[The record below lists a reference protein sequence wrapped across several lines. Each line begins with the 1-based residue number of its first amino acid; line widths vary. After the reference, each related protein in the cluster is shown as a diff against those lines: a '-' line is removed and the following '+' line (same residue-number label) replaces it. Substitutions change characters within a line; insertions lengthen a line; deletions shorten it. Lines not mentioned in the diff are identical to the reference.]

1 LAALSMLVAQDAPS
15 ALRSFDTAAKNIE
28 ARTMLTVREITA
40 LPGLELAVAA
50 GSAGLGNEVRW
61 VHVSEL
67 ADPTRWLEGGELL
80 LTTGLGLGRG
90 APAQREYVRRLAAHG
105 LAGLGIGLGLGLDG
119 IPPAVVAEADRLGF
133 PVLAVPYAT
142 PFIALTKAASTHLA
156 NEQLGRVTEALEV
169 HERLARAVVDG
180 RGVDALLGILCERL
194 GCSVAL
200 VDEAGTVVGERH
212 AGAPLAF
219 DGALEL
225 PVVAHG
231 ERTTLR
237 AARAEGAFTDYDR
250 LVLHHGQ
257 TALALER
264 SRRHAVSAAELRL
277 AGDLLE
283 DLESDRLDEREVA
296 RRIAAFGLDPAR
308 SYAGLVALPAAEAS
322 GEALRAAVAHE
333 LGSRGVA
340 SISATRR
347 DRPAFL
353 LEAPEEEVALELA
366 RAVASAAPQAR
377 IGVGRPAR
385 GRALGRSL
393 LEARAALE
401 AGAGPVSSYR
411 DLGSLE
417 LLLGLPDAALE
428 AFVDRVLGPAASS
441 GPLVESLRALLD
453 AGCRWSD
460 AAAQL
465 GVHRHTLRYRME
477 RLRERTG
484 RHPDSPAQRMELWLA
499 VKAAEALA
507 TRSHA
512 RGREGEGR
520 APGMG

>member
-1 LAALSMLVAQDAPS
+1 V
-15 ALRSFDTAAKNIE
+15 
-28 ARTMLTVREITA
+28 LTVREIA
-40 LPGLELAVAA
+40 AVPALELGVAA
-50 GSAGLGNEVRW
+50 GAGGLDNQVSW

-67 ADPTRWLEGGELL
+67 ADPTPWLEGGELL
-80 LTTGLGLGRG
+80 LTTGLGLGATAAR
-90 APAQREYVRRLAAHG
+90 QRAYVRRLAGHG
-105 LAGLGIGLGLGLDG
+105 LAGLGIGLGLGLDE
-119 IPPAVVAEADRLGF
+119 IPAAVVDEADGLGF
-133 PVLAVPYAT
+133 PTLAVPYET
-142 PFIALTKAASTHLA
+142 PFIALTKAAFTHLA
-156 NEQLGRVTEALEV
+156 NEQLDRVTQALEV

-180 RGVDALLGILCERL
+180 RGVDALLAILSERL
-194 GCSVAL
+194 GCSVELA
-200 VDEAGTVVGERH
+200 DEAGTVLGERH
-212 AGAPLAF
+212 AGPPLPF

-231 ERTTLR
+231 ARAVLR
-237 AARAEGAFTDYDR
+237 AARAAGGLSDYDR

-283 DLESDRLDEREVA
+283 DLETDRLDEREVA

-308 SYAGLVALPAAEAS
+308 SYAALLAVPGPAG
-322 GEALRAAVAHE
+322 GEGLRATVAHE
-333 LGSRGVA
+333 LDVRGVR

-347 DRPAFL
+347 DRAAFL
-353 LEAPEEEVALELA
+353 LEAAAEEDALELA
-366 RAVASAAPQAR
+366 RAVVAAVPDAR
-377 IGVGRPAR
+377 VGVGRPAR

-393 LEARAALE
+393 LEARAALDT
-401 AGAGPVSSYR
+401 GAGPVSSYR

-428 AFVDRVLGPAASS
+428 AFVDRVLGPAAAS

-484 RHPDSPAQRMELWLA
+484 RHPDSPSQRMELWLA

-507 TRSHA
+507 TRA
-512 RGREGEGR
+512 RTP
-520 APGMG
+520 ANT